1 MVILVELTTT
11 NEFFFLK
18 PVLEILHKNKALVIF
33 ISHSRFV
40 EQRQLYHFL
49 RNLIKS
55 TFNNPKPTL
64 IDLFWKNSFRYLD
77 FYINATLS
85 YDIEAPKNARHKIH
99 FPHAI
104 TPKRKHDIFSPVI
117 EQMTDIFMTG
127 NIYAQEL
134 SAYCRD
140 KNIKKIPALHKIG
153 CPKADYLFNKKV
165 NREEFIKSIGLDP
178 NLPTVFYAPTWNQE
192 ASIPIWLEPI
202 LEIPD
207 KYKVNLIVKLHPG
220 AYNNPKSKKLSGGI
234 DWKTFFEAENLRK
247 KRIYNAL
254 NEDSAEFVMVS
265 DIAIT
270 DISTIWIEFYLLR
283 KNIIFLNI
291 PDFFKKYEKNSL
303 GEFRDTYGYL
313 VKDVY
318 EMNGLIEA
326 MLNKTFDKKNPPSLD
341 NELIYNKGGAAQA
354 AFEVIEKLYKS
365 YAS

>member
-1 MVILVELTTT
+1 LRST

-18 PVLEILHKNKALVIF
+18 SVLEILHKNKGLMVF
-33 ISHSRFV
+33 MSHGRFTEQSR
-40 EQRQLYHFL
+40 LYYSL

-55 TFNNPKPTL
+55 AFSRQTPAL
-64 IDLFWKNSFRYLD
+64 VSLFWKNSFNYLD

-99 FPHAI
+99 FPHVI
-104 TPKRKHDIFSPVI
+104 TPKTKHDVFSPVI

-127 NIYAQEL
+127 NIYARDL
-134 SAYCRD
+134 SDYCHD
-140 KNIKKIPALHKIG
+140 KNIKKIPSLHKIG
-153 CPKADYLFNKKV
+153 SPKSDYLFNKKV
-165 NREEFIKSIGLDP
+165 NRGEFLKNIGLDP

-192 ASIPIWLEPI
+192 ASIPTWLEHI

-207 KYKVNLIVKLHPG
+207 KYKVNLIIKIHPG
-220 AYNNPKSKKLSGGI
+220 AYINPKSKRFSGGV
-234 DWKTFFEAENLRK
+234 DWKTFFEAEHLRK

-283 KNIIFLNI
+283 KDIIFLDI

-326 MLNKTFDKKNPPSLD
+326 ILNKTFAKKTPPFLD
-341 NELIYNKGGAAQA
+341 NELIYNKGEAAQA
-354 AFEVIEKLYKS
+354 AFNVIEKLYKA